1 MRKEA
6 LELASPAK
14 RPWLLQALGASL
26 HTRFENTA
34 NVSDLERSVAVLQ
47 EAVAINSKSGEV
59 RRASLNSL
67 AISLQTR
74 YHQTRHVADLNQSIT
89 LKEAALDLCSPTH
102 IDRPMYLNNLAASL
116 SDRFRL
122 GKNIADL
129 NRVIALKEESLT
141 LTPPTD
147 VDRSSR
153 LQNLANSLDDRFDL
167 NHNTNDLEKCVT
179 LYEQALALC
188 PTTHIDRHNRLIL
201 LACSLSKRFK
211 HKHDIADLDRA
222 IQLAQS
228 ALDSLS
234 SHHPKRSLCLKD
246 LSIMQLD
253 HIRQT
258 KRKDSHHI
266 CDHSTLQID
275 DVIHQLREATN
286 ALHSPSNHRLVA
298 SLHWIDAS
306 TEFHQISL
314 FDAYTTM
321 YNVLDIIVTR
331 GHSLETRYSQLTT
344 DGDITDAKRRFTDA
358 VSFAITQNR
367 PRDAVVLLE
376 RGRAL
381 LLAQVGHCRM
391 PLDDIRDRDPDL
403 AVQLESVG
411 CQLDCALAADPG
423 RKSSASDP
431 IAESMN
437 LTSQWNHF
445 VEQARKLD
453 GCQDFLKPTPFETL
467 QKAAS
472 DGPVIFIN
480 VARSSSHA
488 IIVLPTGDPTIVP
501 LPDATPQRID
511 QLTDVLVNSRD
522 RQAGNFTFALRD
534 LWDIIVGPVVDQL
547 RPLICPQSR
556 IWWCPSA
563 AVAELP
569 LHAAGH
575 YFKGTDSSKRL
586 AHLFVSSYTSS
597 LGALIR
603 TRRTTA
609 QDSPALPN
617 LLVISQPDT
626 KGEIELN
633 VRDEITFISGK
644 LPATT
649 VLEGPDATSDA
660 IIKSI
665 PHHSWAH
672 FSCHAYTISD
682 NPLRSY
688 FSLHESRLE
697 VLDILRIQIPYA
709 ELAILTA
716 CHTAGAG
723 TSAPEEFL
731 HLAGAMQFAGFRSV
745 VGTSW
750 AMDDSDGSFIVK
762 GIYRRLFEELDK
774 GNRLVYTCVANALNE
789 AVEELRVDL
798 KRRRIAEPWRWVNYV
813 HYGA

>member
-6 LELASPAK
+6 LELASPSTRPK
-14 RPWLLQALGASL
+14 RLQTLGASL
-26 HTRFENTA
+26 HTRFQNTA
-34 NVSDLERSVAVLQ
+34 NVSDLERSVTVLQ
-47 EAVAINSKSGEV
+47 EAVAISKSVED

-67 AISLQTR
+67 AISLGTR
-74 YHQTRHVADLNQSIT
+74 HDQTRHVADLNQSI
-89 LKEAALDLCSPTH
+89 ALSEEVLNLCSPTH
-102 IDRPMYLNNLAASL
+102 IDRHLYLNNLAGSL
-116 SDRFRL
+116 DDRFRL

-129 NRVIALKEESLT
+129 NRAIALLEESLS
-141 LTPPTD
+141 LTPPTH
-147 VDRSSR
+147 VLRSSR
-153 LQNLANSLDDRFDL
+153 LCNLAISLDHRFDL
-167 NHNTNDLEKCVT
+167 NHDIDDLEKCVT
-179 LYEQALALC
+179 LREQALELC
-188 PTTHIDRHNRLIL
+188 PTTHIDRHGYLIS
-201 LACSLSKRFK
+201 LAISLSKRFD
-211 HKHDIADLDRA
+211 HKHDIADLDMA
-222 IQLAQS
+222 MQLAQS
-228 ALDSLS
+228 TLKSVPP
-234 SHHPKRSLCLKD
+234 HHPKRSYCLNEV
-246 LSIMQLD
+246 SFIQLD
-253 HIRQT
+253 HIRET
-258 KRKDSHHI
+258 KRKGSLHV
-266 CDHSTLQID
+266 CDHSTLRID
-275 DVIHQLREATN
+275 DVIRQLREATN
-286 ALHSPSNHRLVA
+286 APHSPSNNRLVA
-298 SLHWIDAS
+298 SLCWIGTS
-306 TEFHQISL
+306 TDFHQDSL
-314 FDAYTTM
+314 FDAYTAM
-321 YNVLDIIVTR
+321 YNVLDIIITR

-344 DGDITDAKRRFTDA
+344 DEPIAFAKRLFPDA
-358 VSFAITQNR
+358 VRFAITRNR
-367 PRDAVVLLE
+367 PRDAAVLLE

-403 AVQLESVG
+403 AAQLESVG
-411 CQLDCALAADPG
+411 RQLDCALADDPG

-431 IAESMN
+431 IAESMS
-437 LTSQWNHF
+437 LTSQWNHL
-445 VEQARKLD
+445 VEQARQLG

-467 QKAAS
+467 QMAAS

-488 IIVLPTGDPTIVP
+488 IIVLPAGDPIIVP
-501 LPDATPQRID
+501 LPDARPRRVD

-522 RQAGNFTFALRD
+522 RQAGNFNFALRD

-547 RPLICPQSR
+547 RPLISPQSR

-575 YFKGTDSSKRL
+575 YSKGSDPSKRL
-586 AHLFVSSYTSS
+586 PRLFVSSYTSS

-603 TRRTTA
+603 ARRATA
-609 QDSPALPN
+609 QDLSALPN

-633 VRDEITFISGK
+633 VRDEITFISDK
-644 LPATT
+644 LPATM

-665 PHHSWAH
+665 PHRSWAH
-672 FSCHAYTISD
+672 FSCHAYSISD

-697 VLDILRIQIPYA
+697 VLDILRIQIPHA

-750 AMDDSDGSFIVK
+750 AMDDSDGLFIVK
-762 GIYRRLFEELDK
+762 GVYRRLFEELDK
-774 GNRLVYTCVANALNE
+774 GNRLVYTCVARALSE